1 MKYLLIISIIL
12 SAGTGY
18 AQTFSCSG
26 FIINDTNNI
35 ILAKNLDW
43 ELGNGIIL
51 FNPRNKIKKSIYS
64 KNGGNKWFSKYS
76 SITFNHFGLNQPL
89 GGMNEKGLVI
99 EELSTWPTEY
109 PHNDLD
115 FTEFEWIQ
123 YQLDNYKTT
132 EEVALNIDNTSIK
145 MFYFRLHYLITDKYG
160 DKTIVEFINGK
171 PVVYRG
177 SSLDAPVLTNN
188 NYHELNKYLSMISES
203 DYKKLNINT
212 SQDRFVKIVLLLK
225 EQKNSNSPADYLS
238 AMNILDSVK
247 ATDTQWSVIYNV
259 LDRTIHY
266 KTKFDNHIKEI
277 SFPNDYAKGNNFQY
291 ISLGPESRE
300 QFESFQPTDNINY
313 LEKLKKDIM
322 KHYGEKGAGLVKLI
336 NLYLE

>member
-1 MKYLLIISIIL
+1 M
-12 SAGTGY
+12 
-18 AQTFSCSG
+18 
-26 FIINDTNNI
+26 ND
-35 ILAKNLDW
+35 
-43 ELGNGIIL
+43 
-51 FNPRNKIKKSIYS
+51 
-64 KNGGNKWFSKYS
+64 
-76 SITFNHFGLNQPL
+76 
-89 GGMNEKGLVI
+89 KGLVI
-99 EELSTWPTEY
+99 EELSTWPAEY
-109 PHNDLD
+109 PHNNLDL
-115 FTEFEWIQ
+115 TEFEWIQ

-160 DKTIVEFINGK
+160 DKAIVEFINGK

-188 NYHELNKYLSMISES
+188 NYHELNKYLSLISES

-247 ATDTQWSVIYNV
+247 AADTQWSIIYDV
-259 LDRTIHY
+259 LNSIICY

-277 SFPNDYAKGNNFQY
+277 SFPNDSAKGNNFQY
-291 ISLGPESRE
+291 ISLGPESQE
-300 QFESFQPTDNINY
+300 QFEILQPTDNINY

-322 KHYGEKGAGLVKLI
+322 KHYGEKEAGLVKLI